1 MKYDA
6 LKKRL
11 DTLIVKLSPGEKIVY
26 IELPDGTREK
36 KSAAEWW
43 DNRHEWKL
51 ADFRHQ
57 DNSGGYVIFLVLAG
71 MSDDEIET
79 AKTAKDK
86 EAVKRLTKERDE
98 LLKLYFD
105 EDVRC
110 FGDNEK

>member
-1 MKYDA
+1 M
-6 LKKRL
+6 
-11 DTLIVKLSPGEKIVY
+11 
-26 IELPDGTREK
+26 
-36 KSAAEWW
+36 
-43 DNRHEWKL
+43 
-51 ADFRHQ
+51 
-57 DNSGGYVIFLVLAG
+57 IFLVLAG

-86 EAVKRLTKERDE
+86 EAVKRLTRERDE